1 MVFYPTL
8 TTPFNRYNS
17 SKRLPLLEL
26 GTGVSSN
33 GIDLSTV
40 VMSFNF
46 SRTSKLDKLVCSGMV
61 NDRPCAFTNCRLWVR
76 DGIYRN
82 RGYVENYFKYT
93 LENVIQQ
100 DAKKIL
106 RPDPIQH
113 LVRFQEFANLSLV
126 KNPFTEF
133 FDLNTGLIRE
143 WCT

>member
-1 MVFYPTL
+1 MLLRIVDCGSEMVYTAI
-8 TTPFNRYNS
+8 
-17 SKRLPLLEL
+17 
-26 GTGVSSN
+26 G
-33 GIDLSTV
+33 
-40 VMSFNF
+40 
-46 SRTSKLDKLVCSGMV
+46 
-61 NDRPCAFTNCRLWVR
+61 
-76 DGIYRN
+76 
-82 RGYVENYFKYT
+82 GYVENYFKYT

-126 KNPFTEF
+126 ENPFTEF